1 MCEKESVVFN
11 DGAGKCLAVEIE
23 KGDERCTV
31 YNIHAPNEE
40 KEKLEFFKT
49 ISDNVRIWER
59 VILMGDF
66 NTVFTKLDLASNMVF
81 KTDKG
86 REELKKMMGDFKLI
100 DVWRERNRTSRQF
113 SRRQFVLKELKQSR
127 IDYVLC
133 T

>member
-1 MCEKESVVFN
+1 
-11 DGAGKCLAVEIE
+11 
-23 KGDERCTV
+23 
-31 YNIHAPNEE
+31 
-40 KEKLEFFKT
+40 
-49 ISDNVRIWER
+49 
-59 VILMGDF
+59 
-66 NTVFTKLDLASNMVF
+66 MVF

-100 DVWRERNRTSRQF
+100 DVWRERNRTSSQF